1 MQEPPENKECPPG
14 SSWKFAKQS
23 WNLLEFGSATTT
35 SKQYNPG
42 RVRNFPRH
50 FQATV
55 RNKVGVKFSRAKKA
69 QCEIPPPPPL
79 VWVSECLFF
88 FGPIS
93 LPWKAPVGVCADGAS
108 DCLEQTHPD
117 NPSLRISG
125 SSELE
130 ELDLLC
136 SADPADRRADLRNAA
151 TIACSPRQAA
161 AGSVS
166 TTEQLAFAAALTL
179 VLQTCAS

>member
-1 MQEPPENKECPPG
+1 MG
-14 SSWKFAKQS
+14 
-23 WNLLEFGSATTT
+23 
-35 SKQYNPG
+35 
-42 RVRNFPRH
+42 
-50 FQATV
+50 
-55 RNKVGVKFSRAKKA
+55 VG
-69 QCEIPPPPPL
+69 
-79 VWVSECLFF
+79 
-88 FGPIS
+88 
-93 LPWKAPVGVCADGAS
+93 ADGTS

-151 TIACSPRQAA
+151 TLASSPQQAA

-166 TTEQLAFAAALTL
+166 TTEQLASAAVLTH